1 MDSAPPRHVWWRSHQ
16 KGTFSSD
23 INECICNNYLWNVNL
38 TVNNIDIWLW
48 YWGMIFLTYYK
59 IFIHYF
65 LIYLIY
71 FVPYVL
77 FENFGRG
84 YMGTAILESE
94 FFMITFWDSG
104 NCWSLWLHLLNIF
117 RPASDLLY
125 HLPAIASSHYVCA
138 GFNIHILS
146 IWITFVN
153 I

>member
-77 FENFGRG
+77 FENFGREVHG
-84 YMGTAILESE
+84 NGNQVSSESIYDFLLGFSCLWGFRGLLGPLASFAE
-94 FFMITFWDSG
+94 YFSTGKWFIYTFTR
-104 NCWSLWLHLLNIF
+104 NC
-117 RPASDLLY
+117 
-125 HLPAIASSHYVCA
+125 
-138 GFNIHILS
+138 
-146 IWITFVN
+146 
-153 I
+153 